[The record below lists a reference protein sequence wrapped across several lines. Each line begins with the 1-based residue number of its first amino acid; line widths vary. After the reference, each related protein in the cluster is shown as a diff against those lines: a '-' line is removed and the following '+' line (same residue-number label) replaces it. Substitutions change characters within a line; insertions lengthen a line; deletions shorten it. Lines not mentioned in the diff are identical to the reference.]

1 MQSPVS
7 LGNEETTSHW
17 DPFTCEADFYFA
29 DFVTKCYLVN
39 SQIDLLLQLLQSKL
53 SDSSQVTFKTHHDL
67 DKVLK
72 IAVTKTTQV
81 FSLISFVISQC
92 S

>member
-1 MQSPVS
+1 MQNLAS
-7 LGNEETTSHW
+7 LGNEEMISQW

-39 SQIDLLLQLLQSKL
+39 SQIDILLQLLCSKW
-53 SDSSQVTFKTHHDL
+53 SDSSKVTFKTHRDL

-81 FSLISFVISQC
+81 FSIYFWL
-92 S
+92 